1 MPEPTNTKPNTSVE
15 TKPRG
20 ANRSTKVAGKLKV
33 LPEQPEH
40 LPVISTKST
49 GEVSRIKDH
58 PESPGTAG
66 DSDDGD
72 IDENEESQE
81 DIEVQVFFEIVHHS
95 LFIRSSVP
103 TIGLQPD
110 LTDS

>member
-1 MPEPTNTKPNTSVE
+1 MPDPTNTKPNISVE

-40 LPVISTKST
+40 LPVITTKST

-81 DIEVQVFFEIVHHS
+81 DIEVHVFFGIVHHS
-95 LFIRSSVP
+95 LLMHFSVP
-103 TIGLQPD
+103 TTGLQPD
-110 LTDS
+110 IIDS